1 MFVSYF
7 AVNHNAPTTKFTSTR
22 DEGHMD
28 TDSGV
33 SFTNPVVNVQ
43 MVDDDVVTTVTD
55 DGNNPNGEEQN
66 VENNSWLY
74 KDDGASKFA
83 MTNKNSQSASSGM
96 EYPEVDYE

>member
-1 MFVSYF
+1 MKHDAS
-7 AVNHNAPTTKFTSTR
+7 TTTFTSAV

-43 MVDDDVVTTVTD
+43 MVDDDVTTVTD
-55 DGNNPNGEEQN
+55 DGNNPNGEEKN
-66 VENNSWLY
+66 GRDAENNSWLY
-74 KDDGASKFA
+74 DDDGASKFA
-83 MTNKNSQSASSGM
+83 MTYQSPQSSSSYS